1 MARIKQT
8 ARRSTSSTALRMPLG
23 LQASS
28 RLGGKGKGKGK
39 EKAVRT
45 ARKALVRSSQA
56 SNNHA

>member
-1 MARIKQT
+1 
-8 ARRSTSSTALRMPLG
+8 MPLG